1 MEVVNKLSKSSEVQP
16 HDIRSID
23 QLGYVSME
31 HKTHLRRGRWR
42 RYSEEMEQRII
53 ASENAE

>member
-16 HDIRSID
+16 HDLRSID

-31 HKTHLRRGRWR
+31 HKIHLRREKRR

-53 ASENAE
+53 ASENVE